1 MIISPRIDS
10 LDCDDVGPYLPH
22 GLGSVNSM
30 MLGASVRT
38 SRHNVFQVFLRSP
51 DVSAAFQQ
59 LSCLLLAAAFV
70 VQCAQDLA
78 HTLKHAL
85 NSHEPLTDESPMPL
99 LDDRHS
105 PKTAHMPSKQADMCW
120 IEWHIICCKM
130 PHNSSMNYST
140 ECAEVC

>member
-59 LSCLLLAAAFV
+59 LSCLLHAAAFV

-85 NSHEPLTDESPMPL
+85 NSHEPLTDECRSL
-99 LDDRHS
+99 TIDIVQRQLTCLQNKLTCAGLSGTSSVARCLT
-105 PKTAHMPSKQADMCW
+105 TAA
-120 IEWHIICCKM
+120 
-130 PHNSSMNYST
+130 
-140 ECAEVC
+140 